1 MALLPISLCFSCG
14 NRIRYVSVWLLL
26 MKKAA
31 RVPVLL
37 DVLLRTLHYFLYV
50 RFR

>member
-1 MALLPISLCFSCG
+1 MGIPPISLCFSCG

-31 RVPVLL
+31 RVPVLRN
-37 DVLLRTLHYFLYV
+37 VLLRTLHYFRYV
-50 RFR
+50 EL